1 MQTKTQ
7 QRSNVTV
14 DDRRAV
20 MPLARAFKPT
30 LKLNREQFIR
40 NALKARLGWPER
52 EPAPESVMAAVKQ
65 MAGFLSNEE
74 KAARIAADL
83 RRLAEEAKK
92 AVVAA

>member
-1 MQTKTQ
+1 MQATTLK
-7 QRSNVTV
+7 RANVTV

-52 EPAPESVMAAVKQ
+52 EPAPESVMVAVKQ
-65 MAGFLSNEE
+65 MAAFLSAEE
-74 KAARIAADL
+74 KAARIAADIK
-83 RRLAEEAKK
+83 RLAEAAKVP
-92 AVVAA
+92 A

>member
-40 NALKARLGWPER
+40 NALKARLNWPER

-65 MAGFLSNEE
+65 MAGFLSSQE

-83 RRLAEEAKK
+83 KRLAAAAAEAK
-92 AVVAA
+92 ATA